1 MRKVNYDRFPSTKIT
16 GTILQGWDAVHTLL
30 VECFKVK
37 KVVAVDFYAGVRE
50 EEVAGEL
57 ELLSPTLF
65 INTRNLMKP
74 QDEIKAM
81 TERFMTDDVL
91 FGYVTNLTLNDY
103 FDAEKLEQ
111 VELLPYHV
119 TAGAKYEMVGRSYQ
133 PEFDTA
139 AAPNLNTEIFRRYG
153 LKCTHL

>member
-111 VELLPYHV
+111 ARKQVAE
-119 TAGAKYEMVGRSYQ
+119 Q
-133 PEFDTA
+133 PE
-139 AAPNLNTEIFRRYG
+139 E
-153 LKCTHL
+153 

>member
-30 VECFKVK
+30 VECFKVT

-91 FGYVTNLTLNDY
+91 L
-103 FDAEKLEQ
+103 A
-111 VELLPYHV
+111 
-119 TAGAKYEMVGRSYQ
+119 M
-133 PEFDTA
+133 
-139 AAPNLNTEIFRRYG
+139 
-153 LKCTHL
+153 